1 MDPYYC
7 TRCGAKQEHGH
18 NEHCHGF
25 ESIAQSKL
33 VTEDASGVSVRCPV
47 RGCQW
52 RRPLNQGVANDLTN
66 ARAHFQA
73 HLVWHDE
80 HPRSL
85 PAMRRVLAPIA
96 DAAQGRATTMV
107 LGLLLVCQDGDEG
120 ALWRLLSDEARAEL
134 REDLAGIAAN
144 ATAGALL
151 DRKLEALRGLLE
163 AA

>member
-1 MDPYYC
+1 MGPHYC
-7 TRCGAKQEHGH
+7 TRCGAKQEH
-18 NEHCHGF
+18 NASEHCHGF
-25 ESIAQSKL
+25 EVISQTKL
-33 VTEDASGVSVRCPV
+33 VTQDADGIGVRCPV
-47 RGCQW
+47 QGCQW
-52 RRPLNQGVANDLTN
+52 RRTLSGGERDQSD
-66 ARAHFQA
+66 ARAHFLA

-85 PAMRRVLAPIA
+85 PAMRRVLRPIA

-134 REDLAGIAAN
+134 RGELEGIASN